1 MYRFFVEPEQVDME
15 EKQIIITGPDVNHM
29 KNVLRMKPG
38 EQIVVSAGDSRE
50 LACSV
55 ENLETARVTARI
67 LYVQETGLELPARIT
82 LYQGLP
88 KSDKMEWIIQKAVEL
103 GAYEIVPVVT
113 RRTVVKLDQKKR
125 GKRRKTVAGHRGEC
139 GQAVQK
145 DDHSSDHPVMD
156 FREAADRAAMTD
168 VPVIPYEMA
177 EDMAHTR
184 KNTGRN
190 RPGENCGGVHWSGRG
205 IRAGGSGIR
214 IVQGNGA
221 CYAGKTDLRTET
233 AGMTVLSVLM
243 YLLEGRK

>member
-15 EKQIIITGPDVNHM
+15 KKQIIITGPDVNHM

-38 EQIVVSAGDSRE
+38 EEIVVSAGDSRE
-50 LACSV
+50 FACSV
-55 ENLETARVTARI
+55 ENLEPARVTARI
-67 LYVQETGLELPARIT
+67 LYVQETGLELTARIT

-113 RRTVVKLDQKKR
+113 RRTVVKLDQKKEES
-125 GKRRKTVAGHRGEC
+125 RRKRW
-139 GQAVQK
+139 QAIAESAAKQSK
-145 DDHSSDHPVMD
+145 RMIIPQIHPVMD
-156 FREAADRAAMTD
+156 FREAADRAAKTD

-184 KNTGRN
+184 KIL
-190 RPGENCGGVHWSGRG
+190 E
-205 IRAGGSGIR
+205 R
-214 IVQGNGA
+214 IGP
-221 CYAGKTDLRTET
+221 GKTAAVFIGPEGGFAPEEVEYALSRGMEPVTLGKRILRTET

>member
-113 RRTVVKLDQKKR
+113 RRTVVKLDQKKEES
-125 GKRRKTVAGHRGEC
+125 RRKRW
-139 GQAVQK
+139 QAIAESAAKLSKRMIIPQI
-145 DDHSSDHPVMD
+145 HPVMD

-184 KNTGRN
+184 KILEEIG
-190 RPGENCGGVHWSGRG
+190 P
-205 IRAGGSGIR
+205 
-214 IVQGNGA
+214 
-221 CYAGKTDLRTET
+221 GKTAAVFIGPEGGFAPEEVEYALSRGMEAVTLGKRILRTET

>member
-113 RRTVVKLDQKKR
+113 RRTVVKLDQKKEES
-125 GKRRKTVAGHRGEC
+125 RRKRW
-139 GQAVQK
+139 QAIAESAAKQSK
-145 DDHSSDHPVMD
+145 RMIIPQIHPVMD

-184 KNTGRN
+184 KILEEIG
-190 RPGENCGGVHWSGRG
+190 P
-205 IRAGGSGIR
+205 
-214 IVQGNGA
+214 
-221 CYAGKTDLRTET
+221 GKTAAVFIGPEGGFAPEEVEYALSRGMEAVTLGKRILRTET

>member
-50 LACSV
+50 FACSV

-113 RRTVVKLDQKKR
+113 RRTVVKLDQKKEES
-125 GKRRKTVAGHRGEC
+125 RRKRW
-139 GQAVQK
+139 QAIAESAAKQSK
-145 DDHSSDHPVMD
+145 RMIIPQIHPVME

-184 KNTGRN
+184 KILEEIG
-190 RPGENCGGVHWSGRG
+190 P
-205 IRAGGSGIR
+205 
-214 IVQGNGA
+214 
-221 CYAGKTDLRTET
+221 GKTAAVFIGPEGGFAPEEVEYALSRGMEAVTLGKRILRTET

>member
-38 EQIVVSAGDSRE
+38 EEIVVSAGDSRE

-55 ENLETARVTARI
+55 ENLEPARVTARI

-113 RRTVVKLDQKKR
+113 RRTVVKLDQKER
-125 GKRRKTVAGHRGEC
+125 GKPEENGGRPSRRARP
-139 GQAVQK
+139 
-145 DDHSSDHPVMD
+145 SSP
-156 FREAADRAAMTD
+156 
-168 VPVIPYEMA
+168 
-177 EDMAHTR
+177 
-184 KNTGRN
+184 KG
-190 RPGENCGGVHWSGRG
+190 
-205 IRAGGSGIR
+205 
-214 IVQGNGA
+214 
-221 CYAGKTDLRTET
+221 
-233 AGMTVLSVLM
+233 
-243 YLLEGRK
+243 